1 MKPSTKT
8 FIVTFIFLYGLTL
21 LVTWGISKYNNESFV
36 LKDTSVFLV
45 IALVIARAKSR
56 DLKKK
61 S

>member
-1 MKPSTKT
+1 MKPSAKT
-8 FIVTFIFLYGLTL
+8 FIVTFIFLYGITL
-21 LVTWGISKYNNESFV
+21 LVTWGISKYNHESFE
-36 LKDTSVFLV
+36 LEDTSVFLV